1 MPIYYSIAEII
12 NLLLKKKFI
21 FLLPEKKNL
30 IKKWISIFHFLK
42 IYKNIIS
49 IIL

>member
-30 IKKWISIFHFLK
+30 IKK
-42 IYKNIIS
+42 
-49 IIL
+49 